1 MKRLIAVLLVMGVI
15 MTAFAD
21 DVGIEQIKLPDDRS
35 YKKASSTTVS
45 LTLSGSYGK
54 VWFSK
59 GSGTS
64 AIPEYALTMQAPDQ
78 LVTNLHGNTGV
89 DNTSPKV
96 FAKSTTG
103 VSDGL
108 YLNWNI
114 VSAVPVI
121 VSLEIA
127 EPMKRSVSEG
137 VQLDVNDKIGW
148 SVKSG
153 GQTISVSVN
162 NTETASNGGKVDV
175 HTKDAVKYGEAASQI
190 IEVETDNVWG
200 KNNGKYTATLTAY
213 IRIGG

>member
-21 DVGIEQIKLPDDRS
+21 DVIIEQKTLTNADQ
-35 YKKASSTTVS
+35 KASSTKVS

-59 GSGTS
+59 GSGTA
-64 AIPEYALTMQAPDQ
+64 AIGNYDLTMQAPDQ
-78 LVTNLHGNTGV
+78 LVTNLHGNTGEGA
-89 DNTSPKV
+89 SPKV

-121 VSLEIA
+121 VSLEITAPMVRTVA
-127 EPMKRSVSEG
+127 ESEIVG
-137 VQLDVNDKIGW
+137 DNDKIGW

-153 GQTISVSVN
+153 GQTLSVTDSGAVN
-162 NTETASNGGKVDV
+162 NGNAVV
-175 HTKDAVKYGEAASQI
+175 YTKNSVKYGEAASQI

-200 KNNGKYTATLTAY
+200 KNIGEYTATLTAY
-213 IRIGG
+213 IKTNE

>member
-21 DVGIEQIKLPDDRS
+21 DVGIEQKTLTKSDQE
-35 YKKASSTTVS
+35 ASSTTVS

-64 AIPEYALTMQAPDQ
+64 AISEYELTMQAPDQ

-121 VSLEIA
+121 VSLEIT
-127 EPMKRSVSEG
+127 EPMKKRSVSEG
-137 VQLDVNDKIGW
+137 VQLDDNDKIGW

-200 KNNGKYTATLTAY
+200 KNNGRYTATLTAY